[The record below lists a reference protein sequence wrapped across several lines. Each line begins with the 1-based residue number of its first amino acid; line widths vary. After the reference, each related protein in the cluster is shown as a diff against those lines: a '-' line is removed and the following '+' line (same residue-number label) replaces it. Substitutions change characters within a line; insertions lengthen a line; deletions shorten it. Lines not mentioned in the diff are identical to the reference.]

1 MASNAQIDL
10 KHVVSHCEAESER
23 HRQLSVQNSQPA
35 MRGMKNEKLAD
46 EYAAMSNMA
55 AQIGAYFL
63 TLGDG
68 APPTKEEIDVRAR
81 KLDPSTFS
89 NHAKM
94 IDRLVE
100 NGSTPSAAKDAANA
114 AYGDLI
120 SHLHREAFKLLTAEK
135 ARDEIEDDF
144 DKGFRAAIQWH
155 ERRAQECERE
165 SVAAT
170 DKMLKRRYAVRA
182 KRHLFF
188 AQELS
193 AELNTK
199 VEKELD
205 RSQSELP
212 FNTPSHSIPNKGKA
226 KAAPVPEDDH
236 IPIEIQMAYRKKSEA
251 FDDEGWT

>member
-1 MASNAQIDL
+1 MTIGQIDL

-55 AQIGAYFL
+55 AQLGTYFL
-63 TLGDG
+63 SLEDG

-81 KLDPSTFS
+81 KIDPTTFA

-94 IDRLVE
+94 IERLVAQ
-100 NGSTPSAAKDAANA
+100 GSPPAVANEAADA

-120 SHLHREAFKLLTAEK
+120 SRLHREAFHLLTAEK

-144 DKGFRAAIQWH
+144 EKGFRAAIQWH
-155 ERRAQECERE
+155 ERRARE
-165 SVAAT
+165 SERDCVAAT
-170 DKMLKRRYAVRA
+170 DKILKRRYAVRA

-188 AQELS
+188 AQELK
-193 AELNTK
+193 AELNTQPEK
-199 VEKELD
+199 VQD

-212 FNTPSHSIPNKGKA
+212 FAPPPLSNGSTGKVSIPKA
-226 KAAPVPEDDH
+226 PSEDH
-236 IPIEIQMAYRKKSEA
+236 IPLEVLMAYRKKSEA

>member
-1 MASNAQIDL
+1 MSTSGQIDL
-10 KHVVSHCEAESER
+10 KLVVTHCEAESER

-63 TLGDG
+63 SLGDY

-81 KLDPSTFS
+81 KIDPSTFES
-89 NHAKM
+89 HAKM
-94 IDRLVE
+94 IERLVE
-100 NGSTPSAAKDAANA
+100 KGSTPAAAHDAADA

-120 SHLHREAFKLLTAEK
+120 SRLHREAFHMLTAEK

-144 DKGFRAAIQWH
+144 EKGFRAAIHWH
-155 ERRAQECERE
+155 ERRARECERE
-165 SVAAT
+165 CVAQT
-170 DKMLKRRYAVRA
+170 DKILKRRYAVRA

-188 AQELS
+188 AQELK
-193 AELNTK
+193 AELLSTS
-199 VEKELD
+199 EKEQD
-205 RSQSELP
+205 RRQSEFP
-212 FNTPSHSIPNKGKA
+212 F
-226 KAAPVPEDDH
+226 AAPDQAVVKSRKATIPTGKDDDH